1 MKANRFKGGVCALAM
16 VASAAFAAAPPEREL
31 RVCADPDNLPFSN
44 RAGEGFENRIA
55 EIVAADLGAALSY
68 TWHPQRKGF
77 VRQTLKAGV
86 CDLVIGVPAGYE
98 PMLTTR
104 PYYRSS
110 YVFVYAEGRHL
121 NLSTF
126 DDAPLQKL
134 RIGLH
139 AFGDDGSNSPAAHAL
154 AQRGIVGNI
163 VGYTI
168 LDTNDSPSGRIIDA
182 VARGEIDVAIVWGP
196 FAGYFARRQPVPLA
210 LVPVEPAVSGTR
222 PAPMP
227 MAYDIAMGVR
237 HGDVALRGEIETVL
251 VRRRGEISKV
261 LEEFRV
267 PVVASDGA
275 LALHG
280 SAQADR

>member
-1 MKANRFKGGVCALAM
+1 MNTVGLWGGAVALA
-16 VASAAFAAAPPEREL
+16 VLVSGALAAAQPEREL

-55 EIVAADLGAALSY
+55 EVVAADLGASVRY

-104 PYYRSS
+104 PYYSS
-110 YVFVYAEGRHL
+110 TYVFVYAKDKNL
-121 NLSTF
+121 NLHTF
-126 DDAPLQKL
+126 DDSPLRKL

-139 AFGDDGSNSPAAHAL
+139 AFGDDGANSPAAHAL
-154 AQRGIVGNI
+154 ARRGIVGN
-163 VGYTI
+163 VTGFTI

-196 FAGYFARRQPVPLA
+196 FAGYFARQQPVSLE
-210 LVPVEPAVSGTR
+210 LVPVASNAQ

-227 MAYDIAMGVR
+227 FVYDIAMGVR
-237 HGDVALRGEIETVL
+237 RGDLAFKDEIESVL
-251 VRRRGEISKV
+251 ARRRDEIGKV
-261 LEEFRV
+261 LDDFRV
-267 PVVASDGA
+267 PRVSSAGA
-275 LALHG
+275 LALH
-280 SAQADR
+280 